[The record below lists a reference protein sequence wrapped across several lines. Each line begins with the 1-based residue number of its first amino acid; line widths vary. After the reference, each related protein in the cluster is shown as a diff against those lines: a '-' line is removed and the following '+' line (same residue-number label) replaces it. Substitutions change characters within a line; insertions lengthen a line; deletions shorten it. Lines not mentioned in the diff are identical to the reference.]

1 MTETT
6 RKGSPLLRPLFF
18 VCGLLLVG
26 VGVVGYLTPGVPGT
40 IFLIL
45 AAGCFAR
52 SSPRLEAWLINHP
65 RLGPSVV
72 AWRENGAI
80 PRKIKYIAIGSMSV
94 SFLIVLVIHLSTM
107 WTAIIGVAMLA
118 SALGSLPASM
128 SRAPRLPPPCR
139 TCAAEACRAGWRAAT
154 TQARSPPWRP
164 PWASTPSA
172 RWRA

>member
-18 VCGLLLVG
+18 VGGLLLVG
-26 VGVVGYLTPGVPGT
+26 VGVVGYLTPGMPGT

-45 AAGCFAR
+45 AAGCFTR
-52 SSPRLEAWLINHP
+52 SSPRLEAWLLNHP

-80 PRKIKYIAIGSMSV
+80 PRKIKYIAIGSMTV

-118 SALGSLPASM
+118 SALFVATRPEGPKAAS
-128 SRAPRLPPPCR
+128 
-139 TCAAEACRAGWRAAT
+139 
-154 TQARSPPWRP
+154 
-164 PWASTPSA
+164 
-172 RWRA
+172 